1 MHGCGIREGIIRTD
15 LVPIGGVFQ
24 LHVKRFIPG
33 KRHAIGVAYDLDANI
48 GNTLRLKSDTV
59 GCGVGEVND
68 AAVHER
74 AAIGHTDHDALAV
87 ILIGDTDNRPY
98 WKRTVCG
105 RECVHVIGK
114 SGRCR
119 PGIKIPAVPG
129 RLAPHNIRVLS
140 DTVKPDI
147 MLVPGAFFSGR
158 RGSRVSF
165 LKILSHKCRSFLLA
179 DMRIRL
185 RMAPLCKIPPQRF
198 GVTGGGVSPE
208 CQRADK
214 RAREDK
220 QRETKF

>member
-1 MHGCGIREGIIRTD
+1 
-15 LVPIGGVFQ
+15 
-24 LHVKRFIPG
+24 
-33 KRHAIGVAYDLDANI
+33 
-48 GNTLRLKSDTV
+48 
-59 GCGVGEVND
+59 
-68 AAVHER
+68 
-74 AAIGHTDHDALAV
+74 
-87 ILIGDTDNRPY
+87 
-98 WKRTVCG
+98 
-105 RECVHVIGK
+105 
-114 SGRCR
+114 
-119 PGIKIPAVPG
+119 
-129 RLAPHNIRVLS
+129 
-140 DTVKPDI
+140 

-220 QRETKF
+220 QRETKFEVVMKTPLLRLQGRRGIKAPAKPPMRHNPVASELADYDSPEPGRAASEETKT